1 MADLSTA
8 SVLGIKVETV
18 AGTYEA
24 PTTSDLITVADLR
37 PNIAGLTS
45 DVREFTG
52 SIHRPG
58 AKVGGSTFEATG
70 RFLLRGPGGASVP
83 AAGAFVPGRLLR
95 AAGFAE
101 TIISAAIGPE
111 AVSGGTTTAATL
123 GAGATGTAD
132 LYTCLAIMLDALGAQ
147 QNGLTMIKD
156 YTAGKVASFAETHS
170 GAITGDY
177 TIPEQ
182 LAYVLTSATPPTLSA
197 SLWMGNKRYNGV
209 GCAVS
214 NLRIAAPT
222 FTRNQTEY
230 PSIEFTIT
238 GDLEGDADEAAPTP
252 DTTIA
257 VPPFKD
263 GKLWIA
269 NTKLGGSSFGIDLG
283 AEVDYAPNPNKVT
296 GNDSAQLVGT
306 TRSANVNLN
315 QVAKTVFDFLA
326 MADAQAYHSL
336 MALWGLAS
344 GNRVGLIVPE
354 ARCNYGSPDNSGNFV
369 TIGQDWFIDI
379 ADKSVGIVFP
389 FD

>member
-24 PTTSDLITVADLR
+24 PTVTDLITVADLR

-58 AKVGGSTFEATG
+58 PKVGGSTFEATG
-70 RFLLRGPGGASVP
+70 RFLLRGPGGIAPP
-83 AAGAFVPGRLLR
+83 AAGAFVPGRILR

-101 TIISAAIGPE
+101 VIIAA
-111 AVSGGTTTAATL
+111 AVAGALSGGTTTSATL
-123 GAGATGTAD
+123 GAAADDFYTG
-132 LYTCLAIMLDALGAQ
+132 LAVALDVLGTQ
-147 QNGLTMIKD
+147 QAGLTMIKD
-156 YTAGKVASFAETHS
+156 YVGSVAHFAETYA
-170 GAITGDY
+170 GTYTGNFS
-177 TIPEQ
+177 IPPQ
-182 LAYVLTSATPPTLSA
+182 LAYVLSSATPPTLSA
-197 SLWMGNKRYNGV
+197 SLWMGEKRYNGV

-214 NLRIAAPT
+214 NFRVNAPT
-222 FTRNQTEY
+222 FTRNATEY

-238 GDLEGDADEAAPTP
+238 GDLEGDEDETAPTP
-252 DTTIA
+252 DTSIA

-269 NTKLGGSSFGIDLG
+269 NTKLGGSSLGIDLG
-283 AEVDYAPNPNKVT
+283 AEVDYAPNPNKRT

-315 QVAKTVFDFLA
+315 QVAKSVFDFLA
-326 MADAQAYHSL
+326 MADAQSYHSL

-344 GNRVGLIVPE
+344 GNRVGVVVPE
-354 ARCNYGSPDNSGNFV
+354 ARPNYGNPDNSGNFV
-369 TIGQDWFIDI
+369 TVGQDWFIDI
-379 ADKSVGIVFP
+379 ADKSVAIAFP
-389 FD
+389 YA